1 MPDDKKKEKQSS
13 FLEEFL
19 KSIEGKILRFSHQLK
34 KSKEESVIEKKPVE
48 TEESNK

>member
-34 KSKEESVIEKKPVE
+34 KDKPKEDE
-48 TEESNK
+48 

>member
-1 MPDDKKKEKQSS
+1 MSKEENKKKESQSS

-34 KSKEESVIEKKPVE
+34 KDKP
-48 TEESNK
+48 KDKD